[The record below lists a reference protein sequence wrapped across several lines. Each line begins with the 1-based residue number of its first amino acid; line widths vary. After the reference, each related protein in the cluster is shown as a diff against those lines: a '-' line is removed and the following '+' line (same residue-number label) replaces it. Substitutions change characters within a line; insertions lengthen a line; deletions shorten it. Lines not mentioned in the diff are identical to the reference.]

1 MLTSGWSKSRWTLGR
16 AGATALL
23 SAALLAG
30 GGLPVSAQSG
40 GGDTQ
45 DLQQNRPQ
53 RPPRENREGRPPQN
67 RGPESA
73 QPNRPTT
80 ETRRP
85 ENRGPENR
93 GPENQNRGQ
102 ANRGPENRGPENRG
116 PENRRPENR
125 GPENR
130 GPGPENRTTDRRDDR
145 RWDDRRDDRRWDNN
159 RWSGRDGPSRDRRY
173 VVIEDHRRVFVPPER
188 RRVYRNVTV
197 VRPYGHWYHGYG
209 RYYRDD
215 EAWRWLGLT
224 AITVALLNTLNESQQ
239 RAHENAQILATTA
252 PIGQQIT
259 WADQNAQGY
268 VVATRDGTSTA
279 GRYCREFQQ
288 TVMIGGRTEQAYGT
302 ACQQPDGSWQVTS

>member
-1 MLTSGWSKSRWTLGR
+1 MLTSGRIKSGWKLARS
-16 AGATALL
+16 GAAALL
-23 SAALLAG
+23 TAALLAG
-30 GGLPVSAQSG
+30 SGLPASAQGG
-40 GGDTQ
+40 GGDNQ
-45 DLQQNRPQ
+45 DLNAKPQ
-53 RPPRENREGRPPQN
+53 RPPRENRETRPPQP
-67 RGPESA
+67 RGPEA
-73 QPNRPTT
+73 VPQNRPTT
-80 ETRRP
+80 ETR
-85 ENRGPENR
+85 GPET
-93 GPENQNRGQ
+93 
-102 ANRGPENRGPENRG
+102 RG

-130 GPGPENRTTDRRDDR
+130 GPGPENRATNRRDDDRRLDNSRRDDR
-145 RWDDRRDDRRWDNN
+145 RWDNNRRDDRGWDNN
-159 RWSGRDGPSRDRRY
+159 RWSGRDGPSRDRRHI
-173 VVIEDHRRVFVPPER
+173 VIDDHRRIFVPPER
-188 RRVYRNVTV
+188 RRVYRNVTI